1 VPAARLLLVGRNS
14 RGQLGRFADLPD
26 VQIYENV
33 PDILPYFEA
42 TDVMLYAPTRGS
54 GMKVKVLEAFAMG
67 VPVVTTSEGVE
78 GLPAE
83 DGVHAGVAEDDAGL
97 VERAVRLLTDAA
109 AWQETRRQARAL
121 VETACNPDTS
131 LNLVEQCYEAVGARR
146 G

>member
-1 VPAARLLLVGRNS
+1 
-14 RGQLGRFADLPD
+14 
-26 VQIYENV
+26 
-33 PDILPYFEA
+33 
-42 TDVMLYAPTRGS
+42 
-54 GMKVKVLEAFAMG
+54 MG

-109 AWQETRRQARAL
+109 AWQETRQKARAL

-131 LNLVEQCYEAVGARR
+131 LDLVEQCYEAVGAGR